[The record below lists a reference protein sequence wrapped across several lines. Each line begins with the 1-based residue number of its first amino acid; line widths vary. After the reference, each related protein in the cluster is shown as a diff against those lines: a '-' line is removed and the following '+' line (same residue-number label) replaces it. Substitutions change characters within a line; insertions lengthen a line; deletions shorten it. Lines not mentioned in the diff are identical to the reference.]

1 MSDDPTAPSERETH
15 GGDGALAAIRAHG
28 VNHLFTLS
36 GAHVFPIYD
45 AAVHASP
52 PLAIIDVRHEQTA
65 VFAAEATGRLTRSPG
80 LAVVTAGPGVTNS
93 VSAIAN
99 AKYNGAPMLVIGGR
113 APANRWGQ
121 GALQEI
127 DHPPLVAPL
136 TKSART
142 SATTSAITQDV
153 YDALELARSP
163 HRGPTFLDIPMD
175 VFFGPATVET
185 LPECQP
191 VNPAIHSGDLTKIAE
206 AIKDATKPLLILGS
220 DVWTGGAENWAKSF
234 AEALGIPTVT
244 NGTARGI
251 IPRGHPLL
259 VSKARSVALRHTDLV
274 IVAGTPLDFRLGYG
288 RFGDAKVVH
297 IADSPDQIAAHA
309 KLWASAAADIGVVFL
324 ALTEELKSHNLAAH
338 FKPWVEELQQA
349 TQIANAKDVELL
361 QNDSTY
367 IHPARIYGELLPRL
381 ADDAIVIGDGGDFVS
396 FAGKFVEPM
405 KPGCWLDPGPYGCLG
420 GGIGSAIAA
429 RLARPS
435 AQIALLLGDGALGF
449 SLAEIDSL
457 VRHKLPV
464 VMIVGNN
471 SAWGLEKHPMQSLFG
486 YDVAADLGYQTRY
499 DQVAIALGA
508 GGEFVTEA
516 SKIGAALDRGFAS
529 GIPYLINIATDP
541 AIAYPR
547 KTTGI

>member
-1 MSDDPTAPSERETH
+1 MTEERETH
-15 GGDGALAAIRAHG
+15 GGDAALAAAMAHG
-28 VNHLFTLS
+28 VKHLFTLS

-45 AAVHASP
+45 AAVHATP
-52 PLAIIDVRHEQTA
+52 PIPIIDVRHEQSA
-65 VFAAEATGRLTRSPG
+65 VFAAEATGRLTRTPG
-80 LAVVTAGPGVTNS
+80 LAVVTAGPGVTNGI
-93 VSAIAN
+93 SAIAN
-99 AKYNGAPMLVIGGR
+99 AKYNGAPLLVIGGR

-127 DHPPLVAPL
+127 DHPPLLSPI

-142 SATTSAITQDV
+142 STTTAEIAE
-153 YDALELARSP
+153 DAYAALTLARSP

-175 VFFGPATVET
+175 IFFGPASI
-185 LPECQP
+185 PELESWKP
-191 VNPAIHSGDLTKIAE
+191 TAMSMHSSEIEEIANLIRNS
-206 AIKDATKPLLILGS
+206 AKPLLILGT
-220 DVWTGGAENWAKSF
+220 DVWADEAEESARNF
-234 AEALGIPTVT
+234 VELLGIPVVT

-259 VSKARSVALRHTDLV
+259 VSKARLVALRQTDLV

-288 RFGDAKVVH
+288 RFGDAKVIH
-297 IADSPDQIAAHA
+297 LADSPQQVATHV
-309 KLWASAAADIGVVFL
+309 KLAASASGNLSLIFHAIVADLQSTDLVL
-324 ALTEELKSHNLAAH
+324 RY
-338 FKPWVEELQQA
+338 KPWADDLRGA
-349 TQIANAKDVELL
+349 TIAVSAKDSDLL
-361 QNDSTY
+361 HSDAPY

-396 FAGKFVEPM
+396 FAGKFVEPAQ
-405 KPGCWLDPGPYGCLG
+405 PGCWLDPGPYGCLG
-420 GGIGSAIAA
+420 GGMGSAIAA

-435 AQIALLLGDGALGF
+435 AQIALLLGDGAIGF
-449 SLAEIDSL
+449 SLIEIDSL

-486 YDVAADLGYQTRY
+486 YDVAADLGHQTRY

-508 GGEFVTEA
+508 GGEFVTDPA
-516 SKIGAALDRGFAS
+516 KIGAALDRAFTS
-529 GIPYLINIATDP
+529 GIPYLVNIATDP

-547 KTTGI
+547 TTTGI

>member
-1 MSDDPTAPSERETH
+1 VSEKSEAPSARETH
-15 GGDGALAAIRAHG
+15 GGDGALAAARAHG
-28 VNHLFTLS
+28 VKHLFTLS

-45 AAVHASP
+45 AAVHDTP
-52 PLAIIDVRHEQTA
+52 PLPIIDVRHEQSA

-80 LAVVTAGPGVTNS
+80 LAVVTAGPGVTNG

-99 AKYNGAPMLVIGGR
+99 AKYNGAPLLVIGGR

-127 DHPPLVAPL
+127 DHPPLVAPI

-142 SATTSAITQDV
+142 SKTTAGIADDV
-153 YDALELARSP
+153 YGALALARSP

-175 VFFGPATVET
+175 IFFGPTPVPELPQWKPSPAGMHSSDLMEIVDAIRHAT
-185 LPECQP
+185 
-191 VNPAIHSGDLTKIAE
+191 A
-206 AIKDATKPLLILGS
+206 PLLILGS
-220 DVWTGGAENWAKSF
+220 DVGAEISALNLV
-234 AEALGIPTVT
+234 ECLGIPTVT

-259 VSKARSVALRHTDLV
+259 VSKARSVALRKTDLV

-288 RFGDAKVVH
+288 RFGDAKVIH
-297 IADSPDQIAAHA
+297 IADSQEQVATHA
-309 KLWASAAADIGVVFL
+309 KLWASAANNLGIIFHAIVQ
-324 ALTEELKSHNLAAH
+324 ELQSHNLIAR
-338 FKPWVEELQQA
+338 FQPWADELRLA
-349 TQIANAKDVELL
+349 TQAASAKDLELL
-361 QNDSTY
+361 QNDAAY

-396 FAGKFVEPM
+396 FAGKFVEPAQ
-405 KPGCWLDPGPYGCLG
+405 PGCWLDPGPYGCLG
-420 GGIGSAIAA
+420 GGMGSAIAA

-471 SAWGLEKHPMQSLFG
+471 SAWGLEKHPMRSLFG
-486 YDVAADLGYQTRY
+486 YDVAADLGHQTRY

-516 SKIGAALDRGFAS
+516 SKIGAALDRAFAS
-529 GIPYLINIATDP
+529 GIPYLVNIATDP

-547 KTTGI
+547 TTTGI

>member
-1 MSDDPTAPSERETH
+1 MERETH
-15 GGDGALAAIRAHG
+15 GGDGALVAARAHG
-28 VNHLFTLS
+28 VKHLFTLS
-36 GAHVFPIYD
+36 GGHIFPIYD
-45 AAVHASP
+45 AAVHDNP
-52 PLAIIDVRHEQTA
+52 PLPIIDVRHEQSA
-65 VFAAEATGRLTRSPG
+65 VFAAEATGRLTRTPG
-80 LAVVTAGPGVTNS
+80 LAVLTAGPGVTNGI
-93 VSAIAN
+93 SAITN
-99 AKYNGAPMLVIGGR
+99 AKYNGAPLLVIGGR

-127 DHPPLVAPL
+127 DHPPIFKPI
-136 TKSART
+136 TKSAQT
-142 SATTSAITQDV
+142 STTTAGIAGDV
-153 YDALELARSP
+153 YGALELARTP

-175 VFFGPATVET
+175 IFFGPTSVSE
-185 LPECQP
+185 LPEWKPTP
-191 VNPAIHSGDLTKIAE
+191 VSLYSGDVTEIAD
-206 AIKDATKPLLILGS
+206 AIRNATKPLLILGS
-220 DVWTGGAENWAKSF
+220 DVWTGGAEDSARSF
-234 AEALGIPTVT
+234 AEALGIPVVT

-259 VSKARSVALRHTDLV
+259 VSKARSVALRGTDLV

-288 RFGDAKVVH
+288 RFGDAKVIH
-297 IADSPDQIAAHA
+297 LADSPEQVATHVR
-309 KLWASAAADIGVVFL
+309 LWASASNDLWLIFNSMLG
-324 ALTEELKSHNLAAH
+324 ELQPYDLIAR
-338 FKPWVEELQQA
+338 FKPWADELQLA
-349 TQIANAKDVELL
+349 TKAASAKELELL
-361 QNDSTY
+361 QSNATY

-381 ADDAIVIGDGGDFVS
+381 ADDAVVIGDGGDFVS
-396 FAGKFVEPM
+396 FAGKFVEPAQ
-405 KPGCWLDPGPYGCLG
+405 PGCWLDPGPYGCLG
-420 GGIGSAIAA
+420 GGMGSAIAA

-486 YDVAADLGYQTRY
+486 YDVAADLGHQTRY

-516 SKIGAALDRGFAS
+516 SKIGAALDRAFAS
-529 GIPYLINIATDP
+529 GIPYLVNIATDP

-547 KTTGI
+547 TTTGI

>member
-1 MSDDPTAPSERETH
+1 MTMERETH
-15 GGDGALAAIRAHG
+15 GGDGALVAARAHG
-28 VNHLFTLS
+28 VKHLFTLS
-36 GAHVFPIYD
+36 GGHIFPIYD
-45 AAVHASP
+45 AAVHDNP
-52 PLAIIDVRHEQTA
+52 PLPIIDVRHEQSA
-65 VFAAEATGRLTRSPG
+65 VFAAEATGRLTRTPG
-80 LAVVTAGPGVTNS
+80 LAVLTAGPGVTNGI
-93 VSAIAN
+93 SAITN
-99 AKYNGAPMLVIGGR
+99 AKYNGAPLLVIGGR

-127 DHPPLVAPL
+127 DHPPIFKPI
-136 TKSART
+136 TKSAQT
-142 SATTSAITQDV
+142 STTTAGIAGDV
-153 YDALELARSP
+153 YGALELARTP

-175 VFFGPATVET
+175 IFFGPTSVSE
-185 LPECQP
+185 LPEWKPTP
-191 VNPAIHSGDLTKIAE
+191 VSLYSGDVTEIAD
-206 AIKDATKPLLILGS
+206 AIRNATKPLLILGS
-220 DVWTGGAENWAKSF
+220 DVWAGGAEDSARSF
-234 AEALGIPTVT
+234 AEALGIPVVT

-259 VSKARSVALRHTDLV
+259 VSKARSVALRGTDLV

-288 RFGDAKVVH
+288 RFGDAKVIH
-297 IADSPDQIAAHA
+297 LADSPEQVATHVR
-309 KLWASAAADIGVVFL
+309 LWASASNDLWLIFNSMLG
-324 ALTEELKSHNLAAH
+324 ELQPYDLIAR
-338 FKPWVEELQQA
+338 FKPWADELQLA
-349 TQIANAKDVELL
+349 TKAASAKELELL
-361 QNDSTY
+361 QSNATY

-381 ADDAIVIGDGGDFVS
+381 ADDAVVIGDGGDFVS
-396 FAGKFVEPM
+396 FAGKFVEPAQ
-405 KPGCWLDPGPYGCLG
+405 PGCWLDPGPYGCLG
-420 GGIGSAIAA
+420 GGMGSAIAA

-486 YDVAADLGYQTRY
+486 YDVAADLGHQTRY

-516 SKIGAALDRGFAS
+516 SKIGAALDRAFAS
-529 GIPYLINIATDP
+529 GIPYLVNIATDP

-547 KTTGI
+547 TTTGI